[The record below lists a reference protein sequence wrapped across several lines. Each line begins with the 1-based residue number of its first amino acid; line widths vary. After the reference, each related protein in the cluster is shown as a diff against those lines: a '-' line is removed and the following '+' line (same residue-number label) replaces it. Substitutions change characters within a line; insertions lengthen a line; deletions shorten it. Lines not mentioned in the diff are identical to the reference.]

1 MTTINSYIDHTLLK
15 PEVTTKQIIQLCNE
29 ALQHQFYAVCING
42 YYIPLAKQLLKDSPI
57 KIAAVAGFPLGAM
70 SFQAKI
76 TEIQHYINTGADEID
91 IVINIGM
98 LKDKKY
104 ALILD
109 EIRQIKLAMGTKL
122 LKVIIET
129 CLLTQDEIQKMCHI
143 IIDSGAEYIKT
154 STGFSTG
161 GAIKEDLELML
172 HETQGKILVKAAGG
186 IKDQKTALEYINMGV
201 MRLGTSSGVALVNNS
216 TNPSLNEY

>member
-15 PEVTTKQIIQLCNE
+15 PEATSEQINQLCQE
-29 ALQHQFYAVCING
+29 AIQHQFYAVCING
-42 YYIPLAKQLLKDSPI
+42 YYIPLAKQTLKDSPV

-70 SFQAKI
+70 STQAKI
-76 TEIQHYINTGADEID
+76 AEIQHYINTGADEID
-91 IVINIGM
+91 MVINIGM

-104 ALILD
+104 NLILD

-129 CLLTQDEIQKMCHI
+129 CLLTKEEITKMCSI

-154 STGFSTG
+154 STGFNSS
-161 GAIKEDLELML
+161 GAVKEDLILML
-172 HETQGKILVKAAGG
+172 EASQGKILVKAAGG
-186 IKDQKTALEYINMGV
+186 IKTQQIALEYIHMGV
-201 MRLGTSSGVALVNNS
+201 MRLGTSSGVALVNNLS
-216 TNPSLNEY
+216 QNKDY